1 MSIALPWYEV
11 SVRVRQKGSRD
22 IIRKHHIEAKNHDVA
37 RQKAR
42 RYGEPLSAHKIE
54 ISTAGIERLQL
65 NQQAPPNVSVS
76 PAIAMDEMIWARRN
90 KRRDNAYKDKTP

>member
-11 SVRVRQKGSRD
+11 SVKVRHRGSRYV
-22 IIRKHHIEAKNHDVA
+22 IKKHHIEAKNHDVA
-37 RQKAR
+37 RQKAK
-42 RYGEPLSAHKIE
+42 RYGEPLSAYKLDF
-54 ISTAGIERLQL
+54 STAGIEHLTL
-65 NQQAPPNVSVS
+65 KQQPAQPSVS